1 MASLAELL
9 RELKERSGLS
19 YGVLAKRLHMSTSTL
34 HRYCNGN
41 AVPAE
46 FAPVERL
53 ARLCKAS
60 PEELVEVHR
69 RWILADADRGRK
81 AELAASSTPEPESQ
95 PEPEPEPEPDPDP
108 DPDPDP
114 ESEPATQSGPARVTA
129 STPLSA
135 SLSPARRRRTL
146 VLAAAVAAV
155 VGIGSLALAMNGS
168 GDGDKHEQSRGPT
181 AASDPGASPSDRP
194 GKAGPDGAHGE
205 GSGMPLTARTRPYAY
220 EDDCMQEFLVNRK
233 PDEVPERPTA
243 RDAPGWV
250 SDLGAVSAR
259 NQYIEVTVQGVGKDT
274 VVLQRMNVRVQSTG
288 APLAWNNFQMGA
300 GCGGKVDSK
309 AFTVDLDDAMPR
321 VTQKDERLD
330 FPYKVSEN
338 DPEVFHIAADADLHD
353 VRWYLEL
360 EWSSGKRHDV
370 LRIDDQGKPFRT
382 SGREGRPSY
391 GWWGK
396 WEREPQ
402 DG

>member
-81 AELAASSTPEPESQ
+81 AELAASSA
-95 PEPEPEPEPDPDP
+95 PEPEPEPDSDS
-108 DPDPDP
+108 D
-114 ESEPATQSGPARVTA
+114 SEPATGAGPARATA
-129 STPLSA
+129 ST
-135 SLSPARRRRTL
+135 SLSPSRSRSSSHRRRTL
-146 VLAAAVAAV
+146 VLAAAFAAV
-155 VGIGSLALAMNGS
+155 VGIGSLALAVNGS
-168 GDGDKHEQSRGPT
+168 GDGDQHEQSLGST
-181 AASDPGASPSDRP
+181 APADPSASPSDRP
-194 GKAGPDGAHGE
+194 GKARPDGARGE
-205 GSGMPLTARTRPYAY
+205 DSGTPLTARTRPYAY
-220 EDDCMQEFLVNRK
+220 KDDCMQEFLVNRR

-243 RDAPGWV
+243 QDAPGWV
-250 SDLGAVSAR
+250 GDLGAVSAR
-259 NQYIEVTVQGVGKDT
+259 NQYIEVTVQGMGKDT
-274 VVLQRMNVRVQSTG
+274 VVLQGMNVRVQSSG
-288 APLAWNNFQMGA
+288 APLAWNNFQMGS
-300 GCGGKVDSK
+300 GCGGKADTK
-309 AFTVDLDDAMPR
+309 AFTVDLDAATPS
-321 VTQKDERLD
+321 VTQKDDRRD

-338 DPEVFHIAADADLHD
+338 DSEVFYIAANADLHD

-391 GWWGK
+391 SWWGE
-396 WEREPQ
+396 WERELQ
-402 DG
+402 EDG